1 MITDL
6 SAGTGQ
12 AAASS
17 PGVRS
22 TAREVSAKFRRG
34 FRVACGERCVSAH
47 AEYHRACAPPHA
59 CMHDAHGLARKPIAV
74 RQQLQAPCRTARLA
88 WAHRATTQRR
98 TSSVQIGPRTKTDGV
113 HSASHKTA
121 SGNFRSGAETSA
133 SHETA
138 TSASGKRDNRPEG
151 PAHLVM
157 HDTRSMHETLEASSC
172 TTALSSDKSVWDS
185 QRAAGPSDRRW
196 ADKALTATTPPSSA
210 VYRRELVASK

>member
-34 FRVACGERCVSAH
+34 FRVAWGERCVSAH

-59 CMHDAHGLARKPIAV
+59 CIDAHGLARKAD
-74 RQQLQAPCRTARLA
+74 CRTATVASTLPDGPARLG
-88 WAHRATTQRR
+88 ATTERR

-172 TTALSSDKSVWDS
+172 TTALSSDNSVWDS